1 MPGWFVMYMPIRVP
15 YGKIFAEAEKAGFKP
30 KRTSKLGIIEKG
42 APLGRG
48 YIAIEIEPT
57 KKADKRLFNLEG
69 EYLALEHIGPYNKIG
84 ETFKKITTDHAG
96 IEEFYSC
103 YLNSP
108 NEVSSDKLRTLILF
122 K

>member
-1 MPGWFVMYMPIRVP
+1 MYMPIRVP

-30 KRTSKLGIIEKG
+30 KQTSKLGIIEKG

-48 YIAIEIEPT
+48 FIAIEIEPS
-57 KKADKRLFNLEG
+57 KRSDKRLFTLEG
-69 EYLALEHIGPYNKIG
+69 DYLAVEHVGPYSKIG
-84 ETFKKITTDHAG
+84 ETFKKITTDHG
-96 IEEFYSC
+96 GMSEFYSC

-108 NEVSSDKLRTLILF
+108 NEVSADKLRTLILF